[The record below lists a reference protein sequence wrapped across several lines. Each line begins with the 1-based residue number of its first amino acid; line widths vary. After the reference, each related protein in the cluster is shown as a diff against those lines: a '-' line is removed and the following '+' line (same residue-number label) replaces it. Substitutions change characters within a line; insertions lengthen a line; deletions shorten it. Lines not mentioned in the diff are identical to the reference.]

1 MIIEHPNRAKASSKS
16 SRAFMVLLLLGSAGL
31 IGLIVIGGWSA
42 LMGMKLIAIA
52 WVLLYLLFAYYV
64 ARWNRG
70 VLPVVAAL
78 SIIMLIFAVIAVPT
92 WVDRDSASYASS
104 ALSAGLLATLTAI
117 LVALQAVRVR
127 RRDARV
133 QPAVE
138 RRGRALPG
146 GRAGLRPARHLSA
159 SACSAA

>member
-1 MIIEHPNRAKASSKS
+1 MKPHHEGQMIIEHPNRAKASSKT
-16 SRAFMVLLLLGSAGL
+16 SRLIMVLLLLGSAGL
-31 IGLIVIGGWSA
+31 IGLIIVGGWSV
-42 LMGMKLIAIA
+42 LMGMKIIAIG

-117 LVALQAVRVR
+117 LVALQAVMCVF
-127 RRDARV
+127 AMHAFNQQWNV
-133 QPAVE
+133 EVEHYPAEEPDFVPL
-138 RRGRALPG
+138 GV
-146 GRAGLRPARHLSA
+146 
-159 SACSAA
+159 